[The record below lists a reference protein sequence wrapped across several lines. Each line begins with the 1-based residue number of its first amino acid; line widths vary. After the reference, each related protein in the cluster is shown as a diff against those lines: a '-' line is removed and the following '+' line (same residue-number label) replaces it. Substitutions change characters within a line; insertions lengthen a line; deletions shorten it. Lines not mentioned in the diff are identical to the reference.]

1 MLTAEVRGTGT
12 MEVRLDAPTGQLLT
26 SVSFDAP
33 DAFAKVSGKAFTGIG
48 GTHDLY
54 FVFSGKNI
62 AFRSWQVESTA
73 ERLMGDVNADGV
85 CSVADVVALQKYL
98 IKQTDTL
105 ADPKAG
111 DYNGDGVLTGMDLVR
126 MKRALLG

>member
-1 MLTAEVRGTGT
+1 
-12 MEVRLDAPTGQLLT
+12 
-26 SVSFDAP
+26 
-33 DAFAKVSGKAFTGIG
+33 
-48 GTHDLY
+48 
-54 FVFSGKNI
+54 
-62 AFRSWQVESTA
+62 
-73 ERLMGDVNADGV
+73 MGDVNADGV